1 MIKQLLF
8 LLVFLSLSTQGRE
21 FNLEELYQHSL
32 KNHPQ
37 VKILKSKVKE
47 IEFAIKELKSSYYP
61 ELSAVV
67 GGERRQAAQDSS
79 IDTNRFVAEVR
90 VKYNLFRFNKSADE
104 IKTLEKILEKESL
117 DFNWWQENL
126 YREMKAQYT
135 VAQSLNEKLQ
145 ILNEELRTNSILKKS
160 VQKRRKSGL
169 IGKSDILDIE
179 LRRNQLL
186 TSIND
191 LNEELDHSMD
201 KLRKLSFIEHS
212 DKIKVM
218 GELPHHHYSLKLS
231 QLIEKAK
238 KNNIRIKR
246 SRYLKQAQLSELNK
260 ANKNYLPEVNL
271 SGRYG
276 RMRIDEQ
283 YVNSTNQ
290 NEGLIGVYVNI
301 PLFSGGSKKSTR
313 QIYEEKYQQRLQEAK
328 LHENNES
335 IELTHKFEL
344 LEKVHQKVDLLE
356 DGLKRGKS
364 YFQNV
369 MSEYKRGVKNSLD
382 LVSSRDR
389 LVNLNMN
396 LIEAKTKY
404 IITLL
409 NIEELTGEK
418 LKENL

>member
-1 MIKQLLF
+1 MTKRLLF
-8 LLVFLSLSTQGRE
+8 LFVFFTYSIQGRE
-21 FNLEELYQHSL
+21 FNFEELYQHSL

-37 VKILKSKVKE
+37 GKILKSKVNE
-47 IEFAIKELKSSYYP
+47 IEFAIKKLKSSYYP
-61 ELSAVV
+61 ELSAIV

-79 IDTNRFVAEVR
+79 IDTNRFVAELR

-104 IKTLEKILEKESL
+104 VMALEKVLEKQSL
-117 DFNWWQENL
+117 DFNWWKENL
-126 YREMKAQYT
+126 HREMKAQNT
-135 VAQSLNEKLQ
+135 IAQGLSEKLR
-145 ILNEELRTNSILKKS
+145 ILDRELETNSFLKKS

-169 IGKSDILDIE
+169 IGESDLQDIE
-179 LRRNQLL
+179 LRKNQIL
-186 TSIND
+186 TSSND
-191 LNEELDHSMD
+191 LKEELDHSMD
-201 KLRKLSFIEHS
+201 KLRKLTFIEHS
-212 DKIKVM
+212 DTIKIE
-218 GELPHHHYSLKLS
+218 GDLPHYHYNLEFDQLKN
-231 QLIEKAK
+231 KAK
-238 KNNIRIKR
+238 KNNIHIKR
-246 SRYLKQAQLSELNK
+246 SKYLKEAQLNELNK

-283 YVNSTNQ
+283 YVNGTNQ
-290 NEGLIGVYVNI
+290 NEGLVGIYVNI

-313 QIYEEKYQQRLQEAK
+313 QIYEEKFQQRLQQAK
-328 LHENNES
+328 LHENNEI

-344 LEKVHQKVDLLE
+344 LEKVHRKVDLLE
-356 DGLKRGKS
+356 DGLKRGQS

-369 MSEYKRGVKNSLD
+369 MTEYKRGIKNSLD
-382 LVSSRDR
+382 LVSARDR

-418 LKENL
+418 LKEKL